1 MEQNGRNKKTF
12 KNNGQ
17 KRPGK
22 KTYAAGGDAGKDL
35 IKKRSDD
42 RNGNRQKH
50 GLQNEKRSTPTEAV
64 AVTDLKSELLPMEEL
79 KRPKKSRTDYSSSYT
94 LIESFEAEEKN
105 SLRAGANDGE
115 DGFKSD
121 TMRFEKGAENGK
133 RNGGRPQ
140 KKPRNALADSVQAA
154 GEKSVVSSIDEKRPR
169 NKKNGR
175 NASDGKNPKGK
186 KRYPP
191 KYGFVDTAPEDD
203 SIRTR
208 SNTYVHVDYSDDDI
222 IPENAFEYDAPETE
236 KNRFTAAERRSES
249 AIPGAVVGRNA
260 VRELLRNGRSVDK
273 LYIKSGNRE
282 GSIVVLVA
290 EAVSRKIPI
299 VEVSQDK
306 LDALSGGANHQ
317 GVVALAAEKQY
328 TDIDSILAIAEE
340 RGEMP
345 FVVIADGIED
355 PQNLGTLIRCAEC
368 AGAHGIII
376 PKRRAVGLTPTVT
389 KSSAGAIE
397 HMAIAKVSNLADAVD
412 KLKKAGLWI
421 FAAEAGGAPY
431 YETDFNVPTAIVLGS
446 EGFGVGRLIKEKS
459 DFTVS
464 IPMYGHVNSLNVATA
479 ASVIL
484 CHVAR
489 IHHGS

>member
-1 MEQNGRNKKTF
+1 MQAET
-12 KNNGQ
+12 
-17 KRPGK
+17 
-22 KTYAAGGDAGKDL
+22 
-35 IKKRSDD
+35 
-42 RNGNRQKH
+42 
-50 GLQNEKRSTPTEAV
+50 V

-79 KRPKKSRTDYSSSYT
+79 NRPKKSRADYSSSYT
-94 LIESFEAEEKN
+94 LIESFEAEEK
-105 SLRAGANDGE
+105 SASRARSNDSEGY
-115 DGFKSD
+115 SRLD
-121 TMRFEKGAENGK
+121 TERFEKGAGNGK
-133 RNGGRPQ
+133 KNGGRAQ
-140 KKPRNALADSVQAA
+140 KMPRNAFTDGAGTAREDSII
-154 GEKSVVSSIDEKRPR
+154 SSTDEKRLQSR
-169 NKKNGR
+169 KNGK
-175 NASDGKNPKGK
+175 NASDKKNRGK

-222 IPENAFEYDAPETE
+222 IPEDAFEYDAPETE
-236 KNRFTAAERRSES
+236 KKHFTAAERRNES
-249 AIPGAVVGRNA
+249 AVPGAVVGRNA

-306 LDALSGGANHQ
+306 LDILSGGANHQ

-328 TDIDSILAIAEE
+328 TDIDSILAIAKE

-421 FAAEAGGAPY
+421 FAAEAGGSPY
-431 YETDFNVPTAIVLGS
+431 YETDFNVPTAVVLGS
-446 EGFGVGRLIKEKS
+446 EGFGVGRLLKEKS

>member
-1 MEQNGRNKKTF
+1 MEQNGRNKKPF
-12 KNNGQ
+12 KNNGRN
-17 KRPGK
+17 RPGK
-22 KTYAAGGDAGKDL
+22 RSSAACGAAGKESG
-35 IKKRSDD
+35 KKRPDD
-42 RNGNRQKH
+42 RNGNRQKQS
-50 GLQNEKRSTPTEAV
+50 LRNEKRPTPTET
-64 AVTDLKSELLPMEEL
+64 VTDLKSELLPMEEL
-79 KRPKKSRTDYSSSYT
+79 KRPKKNRADYSSSYT
-94 LIESFEAEEKN
+94 LIESFEAEEK
-105 SLRAGANDGE
+105 SASMARTNDGE
-115 DGFKSD
+115 GYSMPN
-121 TMRFEKGAENGK
+121 TERFEKGAATGK
-133 RNGGRPQ
+133 KNGGRVQ
-140 KKPRNALADSVQAA
+140 KKPRNASADGAGVAKADSI
-154 GEKSVVSSIDEKRPR
+154 GSSTDEKRPQS
-169 NKKNGR
+169 KKNGR
-175 NASDGKNPKGK
+175 NASDGKNQRGK

-208 SNTYVHVDYSDDDI
+208 SNAYVHVDYSDDDI
-222 IPENAFEYDAPETE
+222 IPEDAFEYDAPETE
-236 KNRFTAAERRSES
+236 KKRFTAAERRNES
-249 AIPGAVVGRNA
+249 AAPGAVVGRNA

-328 TDIDSILAIAEE
+328 TDIDSILAIAKE

-431 YETDFNVPTAIVLGS
+431 YETDFNVPTAVVLGS